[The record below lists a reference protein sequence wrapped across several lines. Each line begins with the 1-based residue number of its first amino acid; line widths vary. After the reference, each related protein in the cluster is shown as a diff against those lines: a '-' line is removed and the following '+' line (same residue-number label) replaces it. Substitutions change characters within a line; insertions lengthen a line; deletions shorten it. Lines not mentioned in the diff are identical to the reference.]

1 MRWRERRW
9 GHVAVPSVVSGVA
22 VALSLPPWGW
32 WPLAFVGAAVLY
44 WRLAGLRLRTRLL
57 AGWLAGLGCYVPGL
71 FWARAFN
78 WYGAAVLMAVEALS
92 TAVAAGLVPPVRGR
106 LPAFAGAFTL
116 LEAVR
121 MTWPFGGLPIGG
133 VFLGQ
138 AGGPLLGATRLGGP
152 LLLTA
157 VVWLGGA
164 GLAELVLWL
173 TADHPTADHP
183 TADHPT
189 GTPRAGDDRAVHRS
203 GSRWLTRP
211 GVIADTAAGA
221 TAVLLVVVI
230 GVAGALAPDGG
241 TPVRRIS
248 VAAVQGGGRRGF
260 SEQEVSSAT
269 VYTAQLA
276 ATSVMD
282 QRDDGRTPQLVLWP
296 EDVISLDG
304 PLAGTP
310 PAATMAE
317 LARQLRTT
325 VVAGVTETVSSTAFR
340 NLVVAWGPSGRVIG
354 TFEKVHR
361 VPFGE
366 YVPYR
371 GFFAHF
377 ANLAAV
383 PLDAIPGAG
392 TGLLRTPAGPLGVMV
407 SYEVFYAERGRSS
420 VRAGA
425 ELLVVPTNT
434 SSYATSQ
441 VPAQEVAADRVQAV
455 EEGRDL
461 VQAAPTG
468 FSTVVDDRGD
478 VRQRTDLGRR
488 QVLLATVGL
497 RTGRTIYEQTGDWP
511 VLVLAGLALL
521 AGWLLAASW
530 RRPGRAE
537 PPDGNEMRDST

>member
-9 GHVAVPSVVSGVA
+9 GRVAVPSVVSGVA

-32 WPLAFVGAAVLY
+32 WPLAFAGAALLY

-78 WYGAAVLMAVEALS
+78 WYGAVALMAVEALS
-92 TAVAAGLVPPVRGR
+92 TAVAAGLVPPARGR
-106 LPAFAGAFTL
+106 PPAFAGAFTL

-138 AGGPLLGATRLGGP
+138 AGGPLLATARLGGP

-157 VVWLGGA
+157 VVWLSGA
-164 GLAELVLWL
+164 GLGELVLRF
-173 TADHPTADHP
+173 TAVPRADHHA
-183 TADHPT
+183 
-189 GTPRAGDDRAVHRS
+189 RS
-203 GSRWLTRP
+203 RP
-211 GVIADTAAGA
+211 GVGAAGGA
-221 TAVLLVVVI
+221 VAVLLVVAL

-241 TPVRRIS
+241 QPVRRIS
-248 VAAVQGGGRRGF
+248 VAAVQGGGRRGV
-260 SEQEVSSAT
+260 SQAEVSPAT
-269 VYTAQLA
+269 VYAAQLA
-276 ATSVMD
+276 ATHFVA
-282 QRDDGRTPQLVLWP
+282 QRDHGRPPQLVLWP
-296 EDVISLDG
+296 EDVISLNG

-310 PAATMAE
+310 PAATMAG

-325 VVAGVTETVSSTAFR
+325 VVAGVTETVSATAFR
-340 NLVVAWGPSGRVIG
+340 NLVVAWGPSGRVVG

-371 GFFAHF
+371 SFFAHF
-377 ANLAAV
+377 ANLSAV
-383 PLDAIPGAG
+383 PLDAIAGQG

-420 VRAGA
+420 VQAGA
-425 ELLVVPTNT
+425 ELLVVSTNT

-478 VRQRTDLGRR
+478 VVERTDLGRR

-497 RTGRTIYEQTGDWP
+497 RTGRTVYERTGDWP
-511 VLVLAGLALL
+511 VLVLAGLAVLG
-521 AGWLLAASW
+521 GWLMARWPLAATWS
-530 RRPGRAE
+530 RRRGTARP
-537 PPDGNEMRDST
+537 

>member
-9 GHVAVPSVVSGVA
+9 GRVVVPSVVSGIA

-78 WYGAAVLMAVEALS
+78 WYGAAVLMAAEALS

-138 AGGPLLGATRLGGP
+138 AGGPLLGAARLGGP

-164 GLAELVLWL
+164 GLGELAVQVV
-173 TADHPTADHP
+173 
-183 TADHPT
+183 
-189 GTPRAGDDRAVHRS
+189 AGRRTDDRARTWWPVP
-203 GSRWLTRP
+203 P
-211 GVIADTAAGA
+211 GTVAGA
-221 TAVLLVVVI
+221 VAILLVVMV
-230 GVAGALAPDGG
+230 GVVGALAPDGG
-241 TPVRRIS
+241 PPVRRIS

-260 SEQEVSSAT
+260 SQQEVSPAT

-276 ATSVMD
+276 ATSVIG
-282 QRDDGRTPQLVLWP
+282 QRDGGRTPQLVLWP
-296 EDVISLDG
+296 EDVISLAG

-371 GFFAHF
+371 SFFAHF
-377 ANLAAV
+377 ANLSAV

-478 VRQRTDLGRR
+478 VLQRTDLGRR

-497 RTGRTIYEQTGDWP
+497 RTGRTVYERTGDWP
-511 VLVLAGLALL
+511 VLVFAGLAVL
-521 AGWLLAASW
+521 AGWLLAAPW
-530 RRPGRAE
+530 RRKPEIVE
-537 PPDGNEMRDST
+537 P

>member
-1 MRWRERRW
+1 M
-9 GHVAVPSVVSGVA
+9 
-22 VALSLPPWGW
+22 
-32 WPLAFVGAAVLY
+32 
-44 WRLAGLRLRTRLL
+44 
-57 AGWLAGLGCYVPGL
+57 
-71 FWARAFN
+71 
-78 WYGAAVLMAVEALS
+78 
-92 TAVAAGLVPPVRGR
+92 
-106 LPAFAGAFTL
+106 
-116 LEAVR
+116 
-121 MTWPFGGLPIGG
+121 
-133 VFLGQ
+133 
-138 AGGPLLGATRLGGP
+138 
-152 LLLTA
+152 
-157 VVWLGGA
+157 
-164 GLAELVLWL
+164 
-173 TADHPTADHP
+173 
-183 TADHPT
+183 
-189 GTPRAGDDRAVHRS
+189 
-203 GSRWLTRP
+203 
-211 GVIADTAAGA
+211 
-221 TAVLLVVVI
+221 
-230 GVAGALAPDGG
+230 
-241 TPVRRIS
+241 
-248 VAAVQGGGRRGF
+248 GGRDG
-260 SEQEVSSAT
+260 
-269 VYTAQLA
+269 
-276 ATSVMD
+276 
-282 QRDDGRTPQLVLWP
+282 GRTPQLVLWP
-296 EDVISLDG
+296 EDVISLAG
-304 PLAGTP
+304 PLAGTS
-310 PAATMAE
+310 PAATMAG

-371 GFFAHF
+371 SFFAHF

-478 VRQRTDLGRR
+478 VLQQTDLGQR

-497 RTGRTIYEQTGDWP
+497 RTGGTVYERTGDWP
-511 VLVLAGLALL
+511 VLVLAGLAVL
-521 AGWLLAASW
+521 AGWLLAAPW
-530 RRPGRAE
+530 RRPGRRGR
-537 PPDGNEMRDST
+537 PDENEIRASM

>member
-9 GHVAVPSVVSGVA
+9 GRVAVPSVVSGVA

-78 WYGAAVLMAVEALS
+78 WYGAAVLMAAEALS

-133 VFLGQ
+133 AFLGQ
-138 AGGPLLGATRLGGP
+138 AGGPLLGAARLGGP

-164 GLAELVLWL
+164 GLGELAVQVV
-173 TADHPTADHP
+173 
-183 TADHPT
+183 
-189 GTPRAGDDRAVHRS
+189 AGRRTDDRARTWWPVP
-203 GSRWLTRP
+203 P
-211 GVIADTAAGA
+211 GTVAGA
-221 TAVLLVVVI
+221 VAVLLVVAI
-230 GVAGALAPDGG
+230 GVAGALALDGG
-241 TPVRRIS
+241 APVRRIS

-260 SEQEVSSAT
+260 SEREVSSAT

-276 ATSVMD
+276 ATSVME

-310 PAATMAE
+310 LAATMAG

-366 YVPYR
+366 YIPYR
-371 GFFAHF
+371 SFFAHF
-377 ANLAAV
+377 ANLSAV
-383 PLDAIPGAG
+383 PLDAIPGDG

-407 SYEVFYAERGRSS
+407 SYEVFYAERGLSS
-420 VRAGA
+420 VQAGA

-434 SSYATSQ
+434 SSYATIQ

-478 VRQRTDLGRR
+478 VVERTDLGRR

-497 RTGRTIYEQTGDWP
+497 RTGRTVYERTGDWP
-511 VLVLAGLALL
+511 VLVLTGLALL
-521 AGWLLAASW
+521 AGWLLAAPW
-530 RRPGRAE
+530 RRKPEIVE
-537 PPDGNEMRDST
+537 P

>member
-9 GHVAVPSVVSGVA
+9 GRVAFPSVVSGVA

-106 LPAFAGAFTL
+106 RPAFAGAFTL

-138 AGGPLLGATRLGGP
+138 ASGPLLGAARLGGP

-157 VVWLGGA
+157 LVWLGGA
-164 GLAELVLWL
+164 GLGELALRL
-173 TADHPTADHP
+173 ITLHPTADHPTADHP

-189 GTPRAGDDRAVHRS
+189 GTPRAAPDRAVHRRR
-203 GSRWLTRP
+203 SRWLARP
-211 GVIADTAAGA
+211 GVVAGA

-230 GVAGALAPDGG
+230 GVIGALAPDGG
-241 TPVRRIS
+241 TAVRRIS

-260 SEQEVSSAT
+260 SEREVSSAT
-269 VYTAQLA
+269 VYNAQLA
-276 ATSVMD
+276 ATSVME
-282 QRDDGRTPQLVLWP
+282 QRDGRTPQLVLWP

-304 PLAGTP
+304 PLAGSP
-310 PAATMAE
+310 AAATMAG
-317 LARQLRTT
+317 LARRLRAT
-325 VVAGVTETVSSTAFR
+325 VVAGVTETVSPTAFR
-340 NLVVAWGPSGRVIG
+340 NLVVAWGPSGRVVG

-371 GFFAHF
+371 SFFAHF
-377 ANLAAV
+377 ANLSAV
-383 PLDAIPGAG
+383 PLDAVPGDG
-392 TGLLRTPAGPLGVMV
+392 TGRLRTPAGPLGVMV

-420 VRAGA
+420 VQAGA

-478 VRQRTDLGRR
+478 VVERTDLGRR

-497 RTGRTIYEQTGDWP
+497 RTGRTVYERTGDLP

-521 AGWLLAASW
+521 AGWLLAGW
-530 RRPGRAE
+530 PRLLTRRSRPV
-537 PPDGNEMRDST
+537 

>member
-9 GHVAVPSVVSGVA
+9 GRVVVPSVVSGVA

-78 WYGAAVLMAVEALS
+78 WYGAAVLMAAEALS

-138 AGGPLLGATRLGGP
+138 AGGPLLGTARLGGP

-164 GLAELVLWL
+164 GLGELAIRL
-173 TADHPTADHP
+173 TAVHPAGIHS
-183 TADHPT
+183 A

-203 GSRWLTRP
+203 GSRWLARP
-211 GVIADTAAGA
+211 GVVAGTAGGVV
-221 TAVLLVVVI
+221 AVLLVVVI
-230 GVAGALAPDGG
+230 GVAGALAADGG
-241 TPVRRIS
+241 PPVRRIS

-260 SEQEVSSAT
+260 SEREVSSAT

-276 ATSVMD
+276 ATSVIG
-282 QRDDGRTPQLVLWP
+282 QRDGGRTPQLVLWP
-296 EDVISLDG
+296 EDVISLAG

-310 PAATMAE
+310 PAATMAG

-340 NLVVAWGPSGRVIG
+340 NLVVAWGSSGRVIG

-478 VRQRTDLGRR
+478 VRQRTDLDRR

-511 VLVLAGLALL
+511 VLVLAGLVLL
-521 AGWLLAASW
+521 AGWLLAAPW

>member
-9 GHVAVPSVVSGVA
+9 GRVVVPSVVSGIA

-78 WYGAAVLMAVEALS
+78 WYGAAVLMAAEALS

-138 AGGPLLGATRLGGP
+138 AGGPLLGAARLGGP

-164 GLAELVLWL
+164 GLGELAVQVV
-173 TADHPTADHP
+173 
-183 TADHPT
+183 
-189 GTPRAGDDRAVHRS
+189 AGRRTDDRARTWWPVP
-203 GSRWLTRP
+203 P
-211 GVIADTAAGA
+211 GTVAGA
-221 TAVLLVVVI
+221 VAILLVVMV
-230 GVAGALAPDGG
+230 GVVGALAPDGG
-241 TPVRRIS
+241 PPVRRIS

-260 SEQEVSSAT
+260 SQQEVSPAT

-276 ATSVMD
+276 ATSVIG
-282 QRDDGRTPQLVLWP
+282 QRDGGRTPQLVLWP
-296 EDVISLDG
+296 EDVISLAG

-371 GFFAHF
+371 SFFAHF
-377 ANLAAV
+377 ANLSAV

-392 TGLLRTPAGPLGVMV
+392 TGLLRTP
-407 SYEVFYAERGRSS
+407 
-420 VRAGA
+420 
-425 ELLVVPTNT
+425 
-434 SSYATSQ
+434 
-441 VPAQEVAADRVQAV
+441 
-455 EEGRDL
+455 
-461 VQAAPTG
+461 
-468 FSTVVDDRGD
+468 
-478 VRQRTDLGRR
+478 
-488 QVLLATVGL
+488 
-497 RTGRTIYEQTGDWP
+497 
-511 VLVLAGLALL
+511 
-521 AGWLLAASW
+521 
-530 RRPGRAE
+530 
-537 PPDGNEMRDST
+537 

>member
-1 MRWRERRW
+1 VPSRLRRWRKRRW
-9 GHVAVPSVVSGVA
+9 GRVAVPSVVSGVA

-44 WRLAGLRLRTRLL
+44 WRLAGLRLRTRLF

-138 AGGPLLGATRLGGP
+138 ASGPLLGTARLGGP

-164 GLAELVLWL
+164 GLGELAIRL
-173 TADHPTADHP
+173 TAVYPAGAHRADR
-183 TADHPT
+183 
-189 GTPRAGDDRAVHRS
+189 PRAGS
-203 GSRWLTRP
+203 FTRP
-211 GVIADTAAGA
+211 WATAAVASALTIG
-221 TAVLLVVVI
+221 LVVVI
-230 GVAGALAPDGG
+230 AVVGAVAPDGG
-241 TPVRRIS
+241 APVRRIS
-248 VAAVQGGGRRGF
+248 VAAVQGGGRRGV
-260 SEQEVSSAT
+260 SEQEVSPAT

-276 ATSVMD
+276 GTHRME
-282 QRDDGRTPQLVLWP
+282 QQDGGQTPQLVLWP

-310 PAATMAE
+310 AAATMAG
-317 LARQLRTT
+317 LARQLHTT
-325 VVAGVTETVSSTAFR
+325 VVAGVTETVPSTAFR
-340 NLVVAWGPSGRVIG
+340 NLVVAWGPSGRVVG

-377 ANLAAV
+377 ANLSAV
-383 PLDAIPGAG
+383 PLDAIPGHG

-407 SYEVFYAERGRSS
+407 SYEVFYAGRGRSS

-478 VRQRTDLGRR
+478 VLQRTDLGRR

-497 RTGRTIYEQTGDWP
+497 RTGRTVYEQTGDWP
-511 VLVLAGLALL
+511 VLVLAGLAVL
-521 AGWLLAASW
+521 AGWLLAGPW
-530 RRPGRAE
+530 RRKPALIGQSA
-537 PPDGNEMRDST
+537 P